1 MKPILDLF
9 ARGCFVVCVIFAVA
23 SVVLL
28 LTALIFWSRHL
39 LIWAVIC
46 VVATIAECFAGFMAR
61 AIAEDVD

>member
-9 ARGCFVVCVIFAVA
+9 ARVCFVVCVIFAVA

-28 LTALIFWSRHL
+28 LAALLFWSRHL
-39 LIWAVIC
+39 LVWAVVC
-46 VVATIAECFAGFMAR
+46 GVATIAECIAGFMAR